1 VAWFLPRYGIA
12 PDEAPTSMN
21 SDSDRPAASSNEATR
36 SSAELRVLAAWY
48 RDYAE
53 AAGNLMIW
61 DHRLSTAEDL
71 ERQAS
76 KLERQRIPF

>member
-1 VAWFLPRYGIA
+1 VAWFLRRCDIA
-12 PDEAPTSMN
+12 PDEVTSMN
-21 SDSDRPAASSNEATR
+21 SHSDGPAVTSHDATR
-36 SSAELRVLAAWY
+36 TSAELRVLAAWY

-53 AAGNLMIW
+53 VAGNPMIW
-61 DHRLSTAEDL
+61 DYRLNTAEDL